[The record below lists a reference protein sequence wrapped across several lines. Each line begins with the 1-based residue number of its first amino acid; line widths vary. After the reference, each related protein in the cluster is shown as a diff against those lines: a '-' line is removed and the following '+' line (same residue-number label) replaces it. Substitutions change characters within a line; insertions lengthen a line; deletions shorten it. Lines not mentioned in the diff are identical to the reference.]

1 MTETHVR
8 TRCETIL
15 IVFGLAKS
23 ETRCYP
29 KWLSLKSLIPRE
41 PEISAC
47 QEKLQKLEKA
57 CAFYRRFKSIMQL
70 LGQLFHPVP
79 KPKKPQNY
87 REKKLKMNI

>member
-15 IVFGLAKS
+15 IVFGLGKS
-23 ETRCYP
+23 GARCWP
-29 KWLSLKSLIPRE
+29 KTLKSLTNPQKSV
-41 PEISAC
+41 PVKK
-47 QEKLQKLEKA
+47 KLQKLEKA

-70 LGQLFHPVP
+70 SGQLFHPVP